1 MASGRPVVAA
11 DAMALP
17 HLVHDGDNGYLFPPD
32 DVDIF
37 ADRLQRVLTAD
48 KKELERLSEN
58 SLYLIQSH
66 DIERTLA
73 IFEGLY
79 RGDQD
84 AARTSDDNREDYL
97 LPIGRLNARLHKQML
112 TLRQQTVALRAAS
125 LSLVDRAEDAVEEM
139 RDKLEELRDEMLQRT
154 KKANK
159 RVAITAKKVTR
170 KAKQV
175 LINTAESL
183 KSDD

>member
-1 MASGRPVVAA
+1 M
-11 DAMALP
+11 
-17 HLVHDGDNGYLFPPD
+17 
-32 DVDIF
+32 
-37 ADRLQRVLTAD
+37 
-48 KKELERLSEN
+48 SEN

-97 LPIGRLNARLHKQML
+97 LPIGRLNSRLHKQML
-112 TLRQQTVALRAAS
+112 VLRKQTVALRAAS
-125 LSLVDRAEDAVEEM
+125 LSLVDKAEDAVDEM
-139 RDKLEELRDEMLQRT
+139 RDKLDDLRGDLLKRT
-154 KKANK
+154 KK
-159 RVAITAKKVTR
+159 VAR
-170 KAKQV
+170 KAKKA
-175 LINTAESL
+175 IIEAAESL